1 MKKITLYAYVPV
13 VVDRKIK
20 QNVPDKKTTEITHT
34 YTVGPGGSAN
44 YQLLAGIS
52 FKL

>member
-1 MKKITLYAYVPV
+1 MKKTTVFAYVPV
-13 VVDRKIK
+13 VVSRAIK
-20 QNVPDKKTTEITHT
+20 QNVPDKNITKITGT

-44 YQLLAGIS
+44 YSIIAGIS